1 MVIEVVLLLLAL
13 VAVALLALDL
23 LRGRHQSDEARDHL
37 ERMRAEG
44 SGDESAPLA
53 PPTDPLTRKLRAAG
67 LTISPAL
74 FILGLGALAVLV
86 FLGLLLALPRAPLAA
101 GVGAVVSAYAAYL
114 ALNEW
119 GRYRARRFERRL
131 VDGVDHVVSAL
142 MAGEAP
148 VRALASAAAA
158 SEGPVREEL
167 DEVVN
172 RLGVGLDIR
181 QALERMVTRFDSE
194 GVRLFTQTLAVKWRA
209 GGDLTPVLRSVGWIM
224 RERIRIG
231 MRLRAELTGIQL
243 AGLMI
248 AVLPYL
254 LIPAFLWVRPAWVEI
269 LKQHPAAPRLL
280 LGAVAFQLLGL
291 VWLRRIL
298 RIEL

>member
-1 MVIEVVLLLLAL
+1 MLVEIALLLFALA
-13 VAVALLALDL
+13 AVALLALDL
-23 LRGRHQSDEARDHL
+23 FRGRHQADEARDHL
-37 ERMRAEG
+37 ERLRAGE
-44 SGDESAPLA
+44 SEEESAPLA

-67 LTISPAL
+67 LALSPGL
-74 FILGLGALAVLV
+74 FILGLVVLGVLV
-86 FLGLLLALPRAPLAA
+86 LVGLLVALPRAPLAA
-101 GVGAVVSAYAAYL
+101 GVGALVTAYAVYL
-114 ALNEW
+114 AINEW
-119 GRYRARRFERRL
+119 GKFRARRFERRL
-131 VDGVDHVVSAL
+131 VDGVDHTVSAL

-158 SEGPVREEL
+158 SEGDVREEL
-167 DEVVN
+167 EEVVN

-194 GVRLFTQTLAVKWRA
+194 GVRLLTQTLAVKWRA

-248 AVLPYL
+248 ALLPYL
-254 LIPAFLWVRPAWVEI
+254 LIPVFLWIRPSWVDI
-269 LKQHPAAPRLL
+269 LKVHPLAPRLL
-280 LGAVAFQLLGL
+280 LGAVTCQLMGL